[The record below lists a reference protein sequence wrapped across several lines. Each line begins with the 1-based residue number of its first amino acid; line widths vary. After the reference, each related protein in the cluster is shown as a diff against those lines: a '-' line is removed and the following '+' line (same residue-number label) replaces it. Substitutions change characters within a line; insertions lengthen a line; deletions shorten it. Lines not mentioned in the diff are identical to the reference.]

1 MSKNLVIVESP
12 AKAKTIAKFLGKD
25 FVVKSSFGHVRDLPK
40 KGMSVDIAH
49 NFTPVYEV
57 SSDKKKVVSELKK
70 AAKEADT
77 VWLASDE
84 DREGEAIA
92 WHLAE
97 VLKLDPKKT
106 KRIVFHEITETA
118 IKSAV
123 EKPRTIDIA
132 LVDAQQARRIL
143 DRIVGYELSP
153 VLWKKVRTG
162 LSAGRVQSVAVRLI
176 VEREREIEDFQ
187 TKPTFK
193 VTALFK
199 LEDGTE
205 LKAECPT
212 KFEAEEAAAK
222 LLEALRDETASI
234 TDVKKTPGTRSPSAP
249 FTTST
254 LQQEASRRLG
264 YSPKQTMM
272 LAQRLYENGH
282 ITYMRTDSV
291 NLSNLAI
298 GTMGEYIKGNFG
310 PDFHQVRTFTTK
322 SAGAQEA
329 HEAIRPT
336 HAQRRDA
343 GDDAQQK
350 KLYDLIWKRAI
361 SSQMANAKVE
371 KTTITVGL
379 EKNKE
384 IFEAKGEIVTFAGF
398 LKVWAENKTGEE
410 GLLPEVRKGDTLTL
424 VSALA
429 EQVFSRPPARYT
441 EATLV
446 RQLEEMGIGRPST
459 YAPTISTIQD
469 RGYVEKADVEGKERE
484 VVRIKLEKGSSAA
497 PEALVRLF
505 SGTSEAP
512 DVLQDN
518 TSGYPQVPEKT
529 PGEERM
535 SVKSL
540 GTTNGFVL
548 ARKQAAEQT
557 PPDRNK
563 LIPTS
568 TGRVVTDFL
577 AKNFTDIVNY
587 DFTKD
592 VEQEFDEIADGK
604 LGWQKML
611 SAFYGPFHD
620 TVEKSADVSRA
631 EAAQAR
637 ILGNDPKTGK
647 PVSAR
652 FGRFGPMV
660 QIGNADDEEKPKF
673 AGITNGKTVDTITLD
688 EALKLFDLPR
698 NVGKDDKGNEILANI
713 GRFGPYVKVGS
724 AYVSIK
730 GHDPYNIDLQTALEL
745 IKEDAARKAARNIK
759 EFDGT
764 DIKVLNGR
772 FGPYITDGK
781 KNAKIPKDTEPA
793 SVTLEQARELLEKA
807 PDAARGRRR
816 RTSK

>member
-12 AKAKTIAKFLGKD
+12 AKAKTIGKFLGKD
-25 FVVKSSFGHVRDLPK
+25 FVVKSSFGHIRDLPK
-40 KGMSVDIAH
+40 KGMSVDIAN

-70 AAKEADT
+70 AAKEAT
-77 VWLASDE
+77 IVWLASDE

-97 VLKLDPKKT
+97 VLKLDPKET
-106 KRIVFHEITETA
+106 KRIVFHEITEPA
-118 IKSAV
+118 IKAAIQT
-123 EKPRTIDIA
+123 PRTIDIA

-176 VEREREIEDFQ
+176 VEREREIEEFQ
-187 TKPTFK
+187 TTATFK
-193 VTALFK
+193 VTAQFT

-212 KFEAEEAAAK
+212 KFETEEAATK
-222 LLEALRDETASI
+222 LLESLRDETATI
-234 TDVKKTPGTRSPSAP
+234 TDVKKTPGTRSPGAP

-291 NLSNLAI
+291 NLSKLAI
-298 GTMGEYIKGNFG
+298 GAMAGYIEQTYGKEY
-310 PDFHQVRTFTTK
+310 HQVRTFTTK

-336 HAQRRDA
+336 MPARRDA

-350 KLYDLIWKRAI
+350 KLYDLIWKRAV
-361 SSQMANAKVE
+361 SSQMAQAKVE
-371 KTTITVGL
+371 KTTITIGL

-384 IFEAKGEIVTFAGF
+384 VLEAKGEIVTFAGF

-410 GLLPEVRKGDTLTL
+410 GLLPEVNKGDVLNL
-424 VSALA
+424 ISALA
-429 EQVFSRPPARYT
+429 EQTFSRPPARYT

-459 YAPTISTIQD
+459 YAPTISTVQD
-469 RGYVEKADVEGKERE
+469 RGYVEKAEVEGKERD
-484 VVRIKLEKGSSAA
+484 VIRVSLEAGHINR
-497 PEALVRLF
+497 E
-505 SGTSEAP
+505 
-512 DVLQDN
+512 Q
-518 TSGYPQVPEKT
+518 KT
-529 PGEERM
+529 EM
-535 SVKSL
+535 
-540 GTTNGFVL
+540 T
-548 ARKQAAEQT
+548 A
-557 PPDRNK
+557 PDRNK

-568 TGRVVTDFL
+568 TGKVVTDFL
-577 AKNFTDIVNY
+577 AKNFSDIVSY
-587 DFTKD
+587 DFTKG
-592 VEQEFDEIADGK
+592 VEEEFDDVADGK
-604 LGWQKML
+604 VTWQKML
-611 SAFYGPFHD
+611 AKFYEPFHT

-637 ILGNDPKTGK
+637 LLGNDPKTGK

-660 QIGNADDEEKPKF
+660 QIGNVEDEEKPKF
-673 AGITNGKTVDTITLD
+673 AGITNGKTVDTITLE
-688 EALKLFDLPR
+688 EALKLFNLPR
-698 NVGKDDKGNEILANI
+698 TLGKDEQGNEILANI
-713 GRFGPYVKVGS
+713 GRFGPYVKIGS
-724 AYVSIK
+724 SYVSIK
-730 GHDPYNIDLQTALEL
+730 GHDPYSIELDTALEL
-745 IKEDAARKAARNIK
+745 IREDAAKKAARNIK
-759 EFDGT
+759 EFEGT

-772 FGPYITDGK
+772 YGPYITDGK

-793 SVTLEQARELLEKA
+793 DVTLEQAKELLEKA
-807 PDAARGRRR
+807 PTPTRGRRR
-816 RTSK
+816 TTKKK

>member
-25 FVVKSSFGHVRDLPK
+25 FIVKSSFGHIRDLPK
-40 KGMSVDIAH
+40 KGMSVDIEN
-49 NFTPVYEV
+49 NFTPSYEV
-57 SSDKKKVVSELKK
+57 SSDKKKVVAELKK
-70 AAKEADT
+70 AAKEAE
-77 VWLASDE
+77 VIWLASDQ

-106 KRIVFHEITETA
+106 NRIVFHEITEPAVKAA
-118 IKSAV
+118 IQA
-123 EKPRTIDIA
+123 PGTIDIA

-176 VEREREIEDFQ
+176 VERERDIEEFQ
-187 TKPTFK
+187 TTATFK
-193 VTALFK
+193 VTAQFT

-212 KFEAEEAAAK
+212 KFETEEAATK
-222 LLEALRDETASI
+222 LIEALRDETATI
-234 TDVKKTPGTRSPSAP
+234 KDVKKTPGTRSPGAP

-282 ITYMRTDSV
+282 ITYMRTDSL
-291 NLSNLAI
+291 NLSKLAI
-298 GTMGEYIKGNFG
+298 GAMAGYIENTYGKEY
-310 PDFHQVRTFTTK
+310 HQFRTFTTK

-336 HAQRRDA
+336 HVERRDA

-350 KLYDLIWKRAI
+350 KLYDLIWKRTV
-361 SSQMANAKVE
+361 SSQMAPAKVE
-371 KTTITVGL
+371 KTTITIGL
-379 EKNKE
+379 EKNTQVL
-384 IFEAKGEIVTFAGF
+384 EAKGEIVTFAGF

-410 GLLPEVRKGDTLTL
+410 GLLPEVSKGDILKL
-424 VSALA
+424 ISALA
-429 EQVFSRPPARYT
+429 EQTFSRPPARFT

-469 RGYVEKADVEGKERE
+469 RGYVEKTEVEGKERNVIRVTLDAGQIE
-484 VVRIKLEKGSSAA
+484 RT
-497 PEALVRLF
+497 EA
-505 SGTSEAP
+505 TEMTA
-512 DVLQDN
+512 
-518 TSGYPQVPEKT
+518 
-529 PGEERM
+529 
-535 SVKSL
+535 
-540 GTTNGFVL
+540 
-548 ARKQAAEQT
+548 
-557 PPDRNK
+557 PDRNK

-568 TGRVVTDFL
+568 TGKVVTDFL
-577 AKNFTDIVNY
+577 SKHFADIVSY

-592 VEQEFDEIADGK
+592 VEEEFDDIADGK
-604 LGWQKML
+604 ITWQKML
-611 SAFYGPFHD
+611 AKFYGPFHT
-620 TVEKSADVSRA
+620 TVEKAADVSRA

-637 ILGNDPKTGK
+637 LLGNDPKTGK

-660 QIGNADDEEKPKF
+660 QIGNVEDEEKPKF
-673 AGITNGKTVDTITLD
+673 AGITNGKTVDNITLE
-688 EALKLFDLPR
+688 EALVLFNLPR
-698 NVGKDDKGNEILANI
+698 NLGQDDKGNDILANI
-713 GRFGPYVKVGS
+713 GRFGPYVKIGS
-724 AYVSIK
+724 SYVSIK
-730 GHDPYNIDLQTALEL
+730 GHDPYSIELETALEL
-745 IKEDAARKAARNIK
+745 IKEDAAKKAARNIK
-759 EFDGT
+759 EFEGT

-772 FGPYITDGK
+772 YGPYITDGK
-781 KNAKIPKDTEPA
+781 KNAKIPKDVEPA
-793 SVTLEQARELLEKA
+793 DVTLEQATELLEKA
-807 PDAARGRRR
+807 PAATRGRRKP
-816 RTSK
+816 TKKK

>member
-12 AKAKTIAKFLGKD
+12 AKAKTIGKFLGKD
-25 FVVKSSFGHVRDLPK
+25 FVVKSSFGHIRDLPK
-40 KGMSVDIAH
+40 KGMSVDIAN

-97 VLKLDPKKT
+97 VLKLDPKQT
-106 KRIVFHEITETA
+106 KRIVFHEITEPA
-118 IKSAV
+118 IKAAIQT
-123 EKPRTIDIA
+123 PRTIDVA

-176 VEREREIEDFQ
+176 VEREREIETFQ
-187 TKPTFK
+187 TKATFK
-193 VTALFK
+193 VTALFT
-199 LEDGTE
+199 LSDGTE

-212 KFEAEEAAAK
+212 KFEAEADATK
-222 LLEALRDETASI
+222 LLEALRDEIATI
-234 TDVKKTPGTRSPSAP
+234 TNVKKTPGTRAPGAP

-291 NLSNLAI
+291 NLSKLAI
-298 GTMGEYIKGNFG
+298 GTMGEYIKATYGA
-310 PDFHQVRTFTTK
+310 DYHQVRTFTTK

-336 HAQRRDA
+336 HVENRGA
-343 GDDAQQK
+343 GDDTQQQ
-350 KLYDLIWKRAI
+350 KLYDLIWKRAV
-361 SSQMANAKVE
+361 SSQMSNAQVE
-371 KTTITVGL
+371 KTTITIGL
-379 EKNKE
+379 EKSKE
-384 IFEAKGEIVTFAGF
+384 ILEAKGEIVTFAGF

-410 GLLPEVRKGDTLTL
+410 GLLPEVNQGDILKLT
-424 VSALA
+424 SALA

-469 RGYVEKADVEGKERE
+469 RGYVEKTEVEGKERE
-484 VVRIKLEKGSSAA
+484 VVRIYLGGKPLSGARRA
-497 PEALVRLF
+497 GDGEAL
-505 SGTSEAP
+505 SGAEDSLEEQAP
-512 DVLQDN
+512 RAVQ
-518 TSGYPQVPEKT
+518 T
-529 PGEERM
+529 
-535 SVKSL
+535 
-540 GTTNGFVL
+540 
-548 ARKQAAEQT
+548 EQISANIIREQKIELT
-557 PPDRNK
+557 APDRNK
-563 LIPTS
+563 LVPTS
-568 TGRVVTDFL
+568 TGSVVTDFL
-577 AKNFTDIVNY
+577 SKNFSNIVNY

-592 VEQEFDEIADGK
+592 VEGEFDHIADGK
-604 LGWQKML
+604 LAWQKML
-611 SAFYGPFHD
+611 AAFYGPFHE
-620 TVEKSADVSRA
+620 TVEKSADISRA

-637 ILGNDPKTGK
+637 VLGTDPKTGR

-660 QIGNADDEEKPKF
+660 QIGNAEDEEKPKF
-673 AGITNGKTVDTITLD
+673 ASITNGKTVDNITFD
-688 EALKLFDLPR
+688 EAMKLFELPR
-698 NVGKDDKGNEILANI
+698 QLGEDANGNIILANI
-713 GRFGPYVKVGS
+713 GRFGPYVKIGS
-724 AYVSIK
+724 SYVSIK
-730 GHDPYNIDLQTALEL
+730 GHDPHDISLETALEL
-745 IKEDAARKAARNIK
+745 IREDAEKRAARNIK
-759 EFDGT
+759 EFEGT

-793 SVTLEQARELLEKA
+793 DVTLEQAKELL
-807 PDAARGRRR
+807 DAAPTSPRGRGRRKPSAPAAKKR
-816 RTSK
+816 ASKKK

>member
-12 AKAKTIAKFLGKD
+12 AKAKTIGKFLGKD
-25 FVVKSSFGHVRDLPK
+25 FVVKSSFGHIRDLPK
-40 KGMSVDIAH
+40 KGMSVDIAN

-97 VLKLDPKKT
+97 VLKLDPKET
-106 KRIVFHEITETA
+106 KRIVFHEITEPA
-118 IKSAV
+118 IKAAIQ
-123 EKPRTIDIA
+123 KPRTIDIA

-176 VEREREIEDFQ
+176 VEREREIEEFQ
-187 TKPTFK
+187 TTATFK
-193 VTALFK
+193 VTAQFT

-212 KFEAEEAAAK
+212 KFETEEAATK
-222 LLEALRDETASI
+222 LLEALRDETATI
-234 TDVKKTPGTRSPSAP
+234 TDVKKTPGTRSPGAP

-291 NLSNLAI
+291 NLSKLAI
-298 GTMGEYIKGNFG
+298 GTMGEYIKTTYGTEY
-310 PDFHQVRTFTTK
+310 HQVRTFTTK

-336 HAQRRDA
+336 HVERRDA

-350 KLYDLIWKRAI
+350 KLYDLIWKRSV
-361 SSQMANAKVE
+361 SSQMAQAKVE
-371 KTTITVGL
+371 KTTITIGL
-379 EKNKE
+379 EKNAE
-384 IFEAKGEIVTFAGF
+384 VLEAKGEIVTFAGF

-410 GLLPEVRKGDTLTL
+410 GLLPEVSKGDILNL
-424 VSALA
+424 ISALA
-429 EQVFSRPPARYT
+429 EQTFSRPPARYT

-469 RGYVEKADVEGKERE
+469 RGYVEKTEVEGKERD
-484 VVRIKLEKGSSAA
+484 VIRVSLEANQINR
-497 PEALVRLF
+497 E
-505 SGTSEAP
+505 
-512 DVLQDN
+512 Q
-518 TSGYPQVPEKT
+518 KT
-529 PGEERM
+529 EM
-535 SVKSL
+535 
-540 GTTNGFVL
+540 T
-548 ARKQAAEQT
+548 A
-557 PPDRNK
+557 PDRNK

-568 TGRVVTDFL
+568 TGKVVTDFL
-577 AKNFTDIVNY
+577 AKNFSDIVSY
-587 DFTKD
+587 DFTKG
-592 VEQEFDEIADGK
+592 VEEEFDDVADGK
-604 LGWQKML
+604 VTWQKML
-611 SAFYGPFHD
+611 AKFYGPFHT

-637 ILGNDPKTGK
+637 LLGNDPKSGK

-660 QIGNADDEEKPKF
+660 QIGNVEDEEKPKF
-673 AGITNGKTVDTITLD
+673 AGITNGKTVDNITLE
-688 EALKLFDLPR
+688 EALKLFSLPR
-698 NVGKDDKGNEILANI
+698 NLGKDEKGNEILANI
-713 GRFGPYVKVGS
+713 GRFGPYVKIGS
-724 AYVSIK
+724 SYVSIK
-730 GHDPYNIDLQTALEL
+730 GHDPYSIELDTALEL
-745 IKEDAARKAARNIK
+745 IKEDATKKAARNIK
-759 EFDGT
+759 EFEGT

-772 FGPYITDGK
+772 YGPYITDGT

-793 SVTLEQARELLEKA
+793 DVTLEQAKELLEKA
-807 PDAARGRRR
+807 PTATRGGRRR
-816 RTSK
+816 TTKKK